1 MGAFP
6 APRRVPHLALANV
19 TLDVN
24 DMDRA
29 VRFWTAALGYA
40 VVRRDEH
47 YAKLAHPS
55 DPRRVV
61 LGIQPTDEPK
71 RGANRMHVDLET
83 DDMAAEV
90 ARLESLGASRAAG
103 WPYPGVGDGSDCNW
117 VVMRDPDGN
126 EFCVTQRE
134 RLLFASKP

>member
-1 MGAFP
+1 M
-6 APRRVPHLALANV
+6 PHLALANV

-29 VRFWTAALGYA
+29 VRFWTAALGYEA
-40 VVRRDEH
+40 VRRDEH
-47 YAKLAHPS
+47 YAKLAHPA
-55 DPRRVV
+55 DARRVV
-61 LGIQPTDEPK
+61 LGLQPTVEPK

-83 DDMAAEV
+83 DDMRAEV
-90 ARLESLGASRAAG
+90 VRLESLGASRAAD
-103 WPYPGVGDGSDCNW
+103 WPYPGIGDGSDCNW

-134 RLLFASKP
+134 RLLFASGP

>member
-1 MGAFP
+1 MA
-6 APRRVPHLALANV
+6 HLALANV

-40 VVRRDEH
+40 VVRRDEF
-47 YAKLAHPS
+47 YAKLAHPA
-55 DPRRVV
+55 DPRRIV
-61 LGIQPTDEPK
+61 LGLQPTDEPK

-83 DDMAAEV
+83 DDMAGEV
-90 ARLESLGASRAAG
+90 RRLESLGGTRATDWA
-103 WPYPGVGDGSDCNW
+103 YPGEDCNW

-134 RLLFASKP
+134 RLLFKAPP

>member
-1 MGAFP
+1 M
-6 APRRVPHLALANV
+6 PHLALANV

-29 VRFWTAALGYA
+29 VRFWTAALQYE

-55 DPRRVV
+55 DARRIV
-61 LGIQPTDEPK
+61 LGLQPTDAPK

-83 DDMAAEV
+83 DDMPAEV
-90 ARLESLGASRAAG
+90 ERLEGLGATRAAD
-103 WPYPGVGDGSDCNW
+103 WAYPGDQGGADCNW
-117 VVMRDPDGN
+117 VVMRDPSGN

-134 RLLFASKP
+134 RLLFAGP